1 MTFLA
6 TAQRMRELYSDT
18 LYNST
23 PYSYY
28 YVTRDAWKNNQTWGP
43 RNKYVS
49 ILIYNQS
56 IYLHGLNELTLED
69 INADDWREY
78 TAWRNE

>member
-6 TAQRMRELYSDT
+6 TVIHMKELYVDP
-18 LYNST
+18 LYQS

-28 YVTRDAWKNNQTWGP
+28 YVTRDAWKNSQEWSP
-43 RNKYVS
+43 KNKYVS

-56 IYLHGLNELTLED
+56 IYLHGLKELTWED